1 MNVPRLRLGIGLAVL
16 LGVATA
22 AAGLAQSNSQPNA
35 ASPQASPTASSGPTR
50 GKRAPAPGGFTP
62 SPEPSE
68 TPEPPQFTTLD
79 GIWEIEIQPIGKKL
93 ATYTH
98 MNITTTG
105 ANVSGYYEV
114 GKNKEKYPLTG
125 TFDGRL
131 IQLTF
136 TKPDG
141 TTTTMS
147 GYVESFGDMVGLM
160 RSSDKDPGT
169 AFTGEH
175 RKKLKV

>member
-1 MNVPRLRLGIGLAVL
+1 MNFPRLRLGIGLAVL

-22 AAGLAQSNSQPNA
+22 AAGLAQSTSQPNA
-35 ASPQASPTASSGPTR
+35 AAPVASPQASGGPTR
-50 GKRAPAPGGFTP
+50 GKRAAPGGFTP

-98 MNITTTG
+98 MNITSTG
-105 ANVSGYYEV
+105 ANLSGYYQV
-114 GKNKEKYPLTG
+114 GKNKPKWPLTG

-131 IQLTF
+131 ISLTV
-136 TKPDG
+136 TQPDG
-141 TTTTMS
+141 TTSTLS
-147 GYVESFGDMVGLM
+147 GYVESFGDMVGLL
-160 RSSDKDPGT
+160 RTGDKDPGT
-169 AFTGEH
+169 AFTAEH
-175 RKKLKV
+175 RKKLKI